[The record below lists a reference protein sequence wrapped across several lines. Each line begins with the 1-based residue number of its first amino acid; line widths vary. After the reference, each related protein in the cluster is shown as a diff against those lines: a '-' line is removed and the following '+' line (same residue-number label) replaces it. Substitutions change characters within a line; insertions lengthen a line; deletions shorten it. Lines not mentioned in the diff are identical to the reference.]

1 MSDNSRVL
9 RHRRAFVLVLL
20 SAVLPGSAQWLA
32 GNRRVGRIAMTT
44 AALLLGVLLLT
55 GLGLWFWR
63 DLTVRVLLQDPVP
76 AILRVLT
83 WMLLGAW
90 LVLLGDAWRLARPPR
105 LARWCRL
112 ALTTA
117 CLVLTLLAAT
127 ATTLLASALT
137 AAGHVS
143 RVLQGGGETEAK
155 AGRYNILLLGVDAA
169 ADREGIRPDSINVAS
184 IDATTGRSVVF
195 GLPRNLMGVPF
206 PPDSPLHALHPE
218 GYRCGGECMLN
229 GIYSLG
235 QENAASYPGRD
246 AGLAATTEAVEATL
260 GLEINYYAMVDLAGF
275 QSLID
280 AVGGIRLDIGKRVP
294 IGGIGSAVNGYIG
307 PGQEVHLD
315 GYHALW
321 FARSRVD
328 SDDYERMVRQK
339 CVLAAMAKQ
348 LDPAVMATRFVDL
361 AAASSDI
368 VRTDVGPGEVSQLA
382 ELALK
387 GRSLPVETVN
397 FAPPLI
403 ETAHP
408 DLELIRATVIDTI
421 AASQDLDAPTTDQ
434 PDPAV
439 SSGDADSDGEPAGPA
454 PEAAPA
460 TEETTPV
467 AEEEPVCRVS

>member
-1 MSDNSRVL
+1 
-9 RHRRAFVLVLL
+9 
-20 SAVLPGSAQWLA
+20 
-32 GNRRVGRIAMTT
+32 
-44 AALLLGVLLLT
+44 
-55 GLGLWFWR
+55 
-63 DLTVRVLLQDPVP
+63 
-76 AILRVLT
+76 
-83 WMLLGAW
+83 
-90 LVLLGDAWRLARPPR
+90 
-105 LARWCRL
+105 
-112 ALTTA
+112 
-117 CLVLTLLAAT
+117 
-127 ATTLLASALT
+127 
-137 AAGHVS
+137 
-143 RVLQGGGETEAK
+143 
-155 AGRYNILLLGVDAA
+155 
-169 ADREGIRPDSINVAS
+169 
-184 IDATTGRSVVF
+184 
-195 GLPRNLMGVPF
+195 
-206 PPDSPLHALHPE
+206 
-218 GYRCGGECMLN
+218 MLN

-260 GLEINYYAMVDLAGF
+260 GLDINYYAMVDLAGF

-294 IGGIGSAVNGYIG
+294 IGGIGSAVNGYIE
-307 PGQEVHLD
+307 PGQKVHLD

-434 PDPAV
+434 PDPEV